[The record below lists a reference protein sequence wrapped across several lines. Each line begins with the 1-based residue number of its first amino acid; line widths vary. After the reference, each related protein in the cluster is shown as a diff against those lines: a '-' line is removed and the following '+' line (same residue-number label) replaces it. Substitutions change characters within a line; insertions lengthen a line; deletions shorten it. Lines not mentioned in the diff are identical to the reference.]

1 MYLAHT
7 ELTSLPNAIQMTLPC
22 SGAQCES
29 NGTFFVAN
37 IWVAGWLGGQR
48 SLYLVLPLLIKKGP
62 PPLPRVGVEGRNA
75 SEFTISEEYEIVV
88 PLDAELAMQH

>member
-1 MYLAHT
+1 L
-7 ELTSLPNAIQMTLPC
+7 
-22 SGAQCES
+22 
-29 NGTFFVAN
+29 
-37 IWVAGWLGGQR
+37 
-48 SLYLVLPLLIKKGP
+48 LYLVLPLLIKKGP